1 MTSGLR
7 AVIDMPDID
16 DLAEAIQLALAPV
29 FLLTGIA
36 GLLNVMVLRIAR
48 IVDRGRA
55 LAEEQVTLL
64 ERTMLEPR
72 RRLTSVAITAT
83 TVAALLVCM
92 VIAGLFVEVM
102 LNTPLKW
109 VISASFAGAM
119 LALMVGLM
127 LGYTGLPGY
136 IASKWGVRGL
146 TKAAALE
153 LARDKIRVNSV
164 HPGIIKTPLSMSGP
178 APAANVNPMRRA
190 GEPSE
195 VGNLV
200 VFLASDESS
209 FSTGSEFIIDGGQT
223 AGAVMWGF
231 DEERAAA

>member
-119 LALMVGLM
+119 LALMVGLILFLRELHLAM
-127 LGYTGLPGY
+127 RTVR
-136 IASKWGVRGL
+136 IA
-146 TKAAALE
+146 
-153 LARDKIRVNSV
+153 ARPRV
-164 HPGIIKTPLSMSGP
+164 
-178 APAANVNPMRRA
+178 
-190 GEPSE
+190 
-195 VGNLV
+195 
-200 VFLASDESS
+200 
-209 FSTGSEFIIDGGQT
+209 T
-223 AGAVMWGF
+223 A
-231 DEERAAA
+231 